1 MPDGTIAR
9 HHSEHSGGQRF
20 RRSSNTTFPSR
31 SQEKESWRAFTTL
44 SFSARSFSLDSSQ
57 IDTWDER
64 LSNRGPRKSIVA
76 LDERR
81 SEEGKS
87 DFLIGEGGGGGVEEG
102 GEGKNMLSISDV
114 KAEIEEVARDG
125 GGNYLLLSRHR

>member
-1 MPDGTIAR
+1 M
-9 HHSEHSGGQRF
+9 
-20 RRSSNTTFPSR
+20 
-31 SQEKESWRAFTTL
+31 
-44 SFSARSFSLDSSQ
+44 
-57 IDTWDER
+57 
-64 LSNRGPRKSIVA
+64 A

-87 DFLIGEGGGGGVEEG
+87 DFLIGEDGGGGVEEG